1 MIRYIRK
8 IEICHARHVRTAT
21 PLPDGLSVRLPDWA
35 PWQPLPTVGLSSL
48 QVTEELQNGQR
59 IYTSRLTA
67 TLPARFVPEQ
77 RTALR
82 LTDVQGRQLLVG
94 LAERPYPLLTQED
107 ILPERP
113 SEASRTQLTATWAG
127 THPPILIN

>member
-1 MIRYIRK
+1 MLRYIRK
-8 IEICHARHVRTAT
+8 IELCAARHVRTAT

-113 SEASRTQLTATWAG
+113 SEASRTQLTATWTG
-127 THPPILIN
+127 THPPMLIS